1 MNREIVIA
9 SRNKGKIAEILQ
21 IFADLP
27 YRLRTLADFPDAPEV
42 EEKGAT
48 FVENARLKAIAQDKN
63 KPMEER
69 FSAALKLAE
78 LPRNS
83 SATRIR
89 NRCEVTGRP
98 RAYYRKHRLSRIAL
112 RELGSKGLIPGLLK
126 SSW

>member
-1 MNREIVIA
+1 MAKKSSIEKNNRRKRMTKNA
-9 SRNKGKIAEILQ
+9 
-21 IFADLP
+21 
-27 YRLRTLADFPDAPEV
+27 AP
-42 EEKGAT
+42 KRAK
-48 FVENARLKAIAQDKN
+48 LKAIIADKT

-69 FSAALKLAE
+69 FAATLKMAE

-89 NRCEVTGRP
+89 NRCEITGRP

-112 RELGSKGLIPGLLK
+112 RELGSKGLIPGLVK